1 MRYSEEL
8 RVGCDLRVRVRANR
22 NSLAQSLDC
31 DQVLQA
37 CCAVPQ
43 MLQDPAAL
51 YAAGAGGQCCQFQVR
66 YMGSHVEL
74 VRQDA
79 RPFHYRKENQRLA
92 GTRPGP
98 RPDRDVRSTSL
109 VAAGI
114 R

>member
-8 RVGCDLRVRVRANR
+8 RIGCDLRVRVRANR

-37 CCAVPQ
+37 CWAVPQ
-43 MLQDPAAL
+43 MLQDFAAL
-51 YAAGAGGQCCQFQVR
+51 HAAGAGGQCCQFQVR

-74 VRQDA
+74 VRQDG
-79 RPFHYRKENQRLA
+79 RPFHYPKENQRLA
-92 GTRPGP
+92 GTQLGP
-98 RPDRDVRSTSL
+98 CTDRTARSPSF
-109 VAAGI
+109 VAAG